1 MNTYIKR
8 IFNLKVW
15 YNEFKECKGIV
26 LKTLFILWF
35 IVYYTIISTVFYII
49 FIQSPLNFNS
59 EHTVLKT
66 ISILTFSSVLGLI
79 LNEPFTK
86 LIDKLVEKGR
96 IGVKIADWLKKIP
109 IIPLYIYAT
118 LFVLFI
124 ITLFINGGLTGSF
137 LTEL

>member
-1 MNTYIKR
+1 M
-8 IFNLKVW
+8 
-15 YNEFKECKGIV
+15 
-26 LKTLFILWF
+26 KTLFILWF

-79 LNEPFTK
+79 LNEPFAK
-86 LIDKLVEKGR
+86 LIDKLVEKDR